1 MAEEEAKLVALIAAP
16 RSCAHLPITYFF
28 MVAPIELLRAHGAYL
43 LVCAL
48 GQRHLLDA
56 ASARELA
63 PFEFAQLPQ
72 PPTLVR
78 CLQCGAHYANTH
90 GAHFPFQYACGAAGC
105 TRTALSAT
113 ARHYHTLHS
122 IVQGELNHDAIY

>member
-1 MAEEEAKLVALIAAP
+1 MNAP
-16 RSCAHLPITYFF
+16 SCVHLPITYFF

-56 ASARELA
+56 ASAPREPPLQPLQ

-90 GAHFPFQYACGAAGC
+90 GVYFPFQYACGAVGC
-105 TRTALSAT
+105 TRAALSAT
-113 ARHYHTLHS
+113 ARHYHTLHA
-122 IVQGELNHDAIY
+122 IVQGELNHDATY